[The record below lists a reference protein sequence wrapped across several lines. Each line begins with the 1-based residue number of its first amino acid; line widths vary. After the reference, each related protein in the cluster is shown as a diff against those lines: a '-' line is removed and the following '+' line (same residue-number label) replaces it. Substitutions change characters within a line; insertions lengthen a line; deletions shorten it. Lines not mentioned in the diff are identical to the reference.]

1 MWRTVRTTEQLQDN
15 LFRRWT
21 GSSAD
26 LLGRWT
32 FEPREASPYADHGP
46 RGNDLAATRT
56 RTAVST
62 APLVGESPLLYDAM
76 LELGTPFSTTTT
88 STPSVAE
95 YADLQR
101 SATGEVSGVFKRCYG
116 FVRGSRLHLVTGF
129 KVGDLMTEWVGQ
141 VQTDPQLKGFVEGAP
156 PVPSEN
162 FLPGADYTG
171 RSTVTL
177 TRSDDTTYTYASSEE
192 AGSSVSVESSTK
204 VGAAMEA
211 EAGLFV
217 FARVAKFE
225 VMAGLKTSFEEKHG
239 WVEEVAT
246 SEGSV
251 LGSVSELTLT
261 RPCGRRTTTT
271 RRSALP
277 TPGSPSSSPRRWTS
291 SPCAWWDPAPWCP
304 TRCSPTPTSPAT
316 ATSSPSR

>member
-1 MWRTVRTTEQLQDN
+1 MWRRCARRSRSRTTSSDG
-15 LFRRWT
+15 WS
-21 GSSAD
+21 GGSAD

-32 FEPREASPYADHGP
+32 FEPRKASPYADQGP
-46 RGNDLAATRT
+46 AGNDLADTRT

-62 APLVGESPLLYDAM
+62 APLVGESPLLHDAM

-95 YADLQR
+95 YADVQR
-101 SATGEVSGVFKRCYG
+101 STTGEVSGVFKRCYG

-129 KVGDLMTEWVGQ
+129 KVGDLVTEWVGQ

-162 FLPGADYTG
+162 FLSGSDYTG

-211 EAGLFV
+211 EAGMFV
-217 FARVAKFE
+217 FSRVTKFE
-225 VMAGLKTSFEEKHG
+225 VMAGLKT
-239 WVEEVAT
+239 
-246 SEGSV
+246 
-251 LGSVSELTLT
+251 ELRGEARL
-261 RPCGRRTTTT
+261 GRRG
-271 RRSALP
+271 RDERGQRARL
-277 TPGSPSSSPRRWTS
+277 GER
-291 SPCAWWDPAPWCP
+291 ADAD
-304 TRCSPTPTSPAT
+304 
-316 ATSSPSR
+316 PSRRRR